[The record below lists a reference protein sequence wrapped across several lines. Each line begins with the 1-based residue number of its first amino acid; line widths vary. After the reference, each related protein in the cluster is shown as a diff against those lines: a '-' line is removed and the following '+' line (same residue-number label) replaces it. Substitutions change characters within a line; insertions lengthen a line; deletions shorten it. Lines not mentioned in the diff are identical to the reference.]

1 MYISL
6 SIYTWIHPM
15 REHVLYTQSNEALLC
30 IRERSNERTHSNER
44 TRSTHQSNE
53 ALLCINTFQKDLN
66 DTNQL
71 IRSSALRVLT
81 R

>member
-1 MYISL
+1 
-6 SIYTWIHPM
+6 
-15 REHVLYTQSNEALLC
+15 LY
-30 IRERSNERTHSNER
+30 
-44 TRSTHQSNE
+44 THQSNE